1 MCLARYWI
9 ISNIITKNLRV
20 SSRRIVDLLT
30 ASTRFYKEVD
40 YFRRKSKTIFVT
52 LRRWFKTILLKCTKW
67 SNYNPVFS
75 VDGALNLHMSSSMCS
90 RDSRRMRMSV
100 NVWMVIG
107 FSVLAA
113 NARASR
119 RVAAAAS
126 RESLTGVV
134 RVMVG
139 ENDFYS
145 KA

>member
-1 MCLARYWI
+1 
-9 ISNIITKNLRV
+9 
-20 SSRRIVDLLT
+20 
-30 ASTRFYKEVD
+30 
-40 YFRRKSKTIFVT
+40 
-52 LRRWFKTILLKCTKW
+52 
-67 SNYNPVFS
+67 
-75 VDGALNLHMSSSMCS
+75 
-90 RDSRRMRMSV
+90 MSV
-100 NVWMVIG
+100 SVWMVIG

-139 ENDFYS
+139 ENNFYF